1 MIDLVQL
8 QDDLLGLL
16 MSAPALANVNIVQE
30 RKFLVQS
37 EVNFDSLWTVQRNGR
52 SGTGI
57 LIEMPTIDVPGKQT
71 PGPTQN
77 LRPSFVVFQNGD
89 AALEPSTGS
98 GLVAETICQLVL
110 DTLHMQELQGIGT
123 LYAIDRAVEP
133 AREYEFVHA
142 YRVALFLKSAAAN
155 QTQRTAPVTVTDNA
169 GTVTLA
175 CATADAEIWYTLDGS
190 FPSHSRA
197 VEPVSDTTINSSS
210 ILYTA
215 PFAVTSGQIVRA
227 AAYAD
232 GYNAGQIARQTIT

>member
-1 MIDLVQL
+1 MMDLVQL
-8 QDDLLGLL
+8 QADLLGLL
-16 MSAPALANVNIVQE
+16 MSAPALANVNVVSE

-37 EVNFDSLWTVQRNGR
+37 EINFDTLWTTPRNGR

-57 LIEMPTIDVPGKQT
+57 LIEMPSIEVPGKQT

-77 LRPSFVVFQNGD
+77 LRPTFVVFQNGD
-89 AALEPSTGS
+89 AALEPTTGS
-98 GLVAETICQLVL
+98 GLAAETICQLVL

-142 YRVALFLKSAAAN
+142 YRVALFLKSAASN
-155 QTQRTAPVTVTDNA
+155 QTQRTAPVVLTIDYGNA
-169 GTVTLA
+169 YLA

-190 FPSHSRA
+190 FPTHSRA
-197 VEPVSDTTINSSS
+197 VEPVSDTTLNPSAK
-210 ILYTA
+210 LYTG
-215 PFAVTSGQIVRA
+215 PFPATSGQTLRA

-232 GYNAGQIARQTIT
+232 GFNPGQILNTTIP